1 MIYTSQGVPQGS
13 PCLCIPSA
21 EKQDLNLLRADICKW
36 RQWLSDDSYFEWEQF
51 LDTGIK
57 TLDTVPTSPPQFAL
71 TTLQQALT
79 TSENDVQC
87 DSYESPTLLVK
98 RDTQVF

>member
-1 MIYTSQGVPQGS
+1 MPQGS
-13 PCLCIPSA
+13 PSLCIPSS
-21 EKQDLNLLRADICKW
+21 EKQDLNLLRADIRKW

-57 TLDTVPTSPPQFAL
+57 ELDTVPTSPPQFAL
-71 TTLQQALT
+71 TTLQQAHADT
-79 TSENDVQC
+79 TCEND

-98 RDTQVF
+98 RDIQVF